1 MSALFRKVSQV
12 AVIGTATSIGWLLGY
27 NRSHEKGGANFPA
40 IETVSAASYQGSI
53 VNTQVPD
60 VVPVPSPNAPR
71 IAQIMRFGFPSLSNV
86 RSLNDYVLSYDTR
99 NRIPYWVCEHLTA
112 ENVAKNPNV
121 DRAKC
126 DFHEDTS
133 VHQYFR
139 SENRDYKGSG
149 FDRGHLAAAGNHRRS
164 QEDCH
169 ETFLLSNM
177 SPQMDSSGDVLS
189 TSDRTDLGTFY
200 PPVLTDVRKMKAQV
214 GRGFNRDKW
223 NDVEQYCR
231 QLTKSYANVYVCTGP
246 LFLPRREEDGKLYV
260 KYQVIGQ
267 NHVSVPTH
275 FYKVVVCE
283 SSTGEL
289 DLESFLLPNVEIDD
303 SVPIASFHVPLE
315 TIERA
320 SGLLIFDKLSQKK
333 FKKINGQKVGWF

>member
-1 MSALFRKVSQV
+1 MFRKISQV

-27 NRSHEKGGANFPA
+27 NKSHEKVRVGIPG
-40 IETVSAASYQGSI
+40 IETVSAASHQGSVI
-53 VNTQVPD
+53 STQVPD
-60 VVPVPSPNAPR
+60 IVPLPAPNAPR

-86 RSLNDYVLSYDTR
+86 RSLNDFVLSYDTR

-112 ENVAKNPNV
+112 ESVAKNPDV

-126 DFHEDTS
+126 NFHEDTS

-139 SENRDYKGSG
+139 AENRDYKGSG

-164 QEDCH
+164 QEDCD

-177 SPQMDSSGDVLS
+177 SP
-189 TSDRTDLGTFY
+189 
-200 PPVLTDVRKMKAQV
+200 QV

-231 QLTKSYANVYVCTGP
+231 QLTKSYVNVYVCTGP

-283 SSTGEL
+283 SNTGEL
-289 DLESFLLPNVEIDD
+289 DLECFLLPNVEIDD

>member
-40 IETVSAASYQGSI
+40 VETVSAASYQGSI

-60 VVPVPSPNAPR
+60 VVPVPSSNAPR

-177 SPQMDSSGDVLS
+177 SPQ
-189 TSDRTDLGTFY
+189 
-200 PPVLTDVRKMKAQV
+200 V

-223 NDVEQYCR
+223 NDLEQYCR

>member
-1 MSALFRKVSQV
+1 MSVLFRKISQV

-27 NRSHEKGGANFPA
+27 NKSHEKVRVGIPG
-40 IETVSAASYQGSI
+40 IETVSAASHQGSVI
-53 VNTQVPD
+53 NTQVPD
-60 VVPVPSPNAPR
+60 VVPLPAPNAPR

-86 RSLNDYVLSYDTR
+86 RSLNDFVLSYDTR

-112 ENVAKNPNV
+112 ESVAKNPNV

-126 DFHEDTS
+126 NFHEDAS

-139 SENRDYKGSG
+139 AENRDYKGSG

-164 QEDCH
+164 QEDCD

-177 SPQMDSSGDVLS
+177 SP
-189 TSDRTDLGTFY
+189 
-200 PPVLTDVRKMKAQV
+200 QV

-283 SSTGEL
+283 SNTGEL
-289 DLESFLLPNVEIDD
+289 DLECFLLPNVEIDD

-320 SGLLIFDKLSQKK
+320 SGLLIFDKLNQKK

>member
-27 NRSHEKGGANFPA
+27 NRSHEKGGAKFPA

-177 SPQMDSSGDVLS
+177 SPQ
-189 TSDRTDLGTFY
+189 
-200 PPVLTDVRKMKAQV
+200 V

-223 NDVEQYCR
+223 NDLEQYCR

>member
-1 MSALFRKVSQV
+1 MSALFCKVSQV

-177 SPQMDSSGDVLS
+177 SPQ
-189 TSDRTDLGTFY
+189 
-200 PPVLTDVRKMKAQV
+200 V

-223 NDVEQYCR
+223 NDLEQYCR

>member
-40 IETVSAASYQGSI
+40 VETVSAASYQGSI

-177 SPQMDSSGDVLS
+177 SPQ
-189 TSDRTDLGTFY
+189 
-200 PPVLTDVRKMKAQV
+200 V

>member
-1 MSALFRKVSQV
+1 
-12 AVIGTATSIGWLLGY
+12 
-27 NRSHEKGGANFPA
+27 
-40 IETVSAASYQGSI
+40 
-53 VNTQVPD
+53 
-60 VVPVPSPNAPR
+60 
-71 IAQIMRFGFPSLSNV
+71 
-86 RSLNDYVLSYDTR
+86 
-99 NRIPYWVCEHLTA
+99 
-112 ENVAKNPNV
+112 
-121 DRAKC
+121 
-126 DFHEDTS
+126 
-133 VHQYFR
+133 
-139 SENRDYKGSG
+139 
-149 FDRGHLAAAGNHRRS
+149 
-164 QEDCH
+164 
-169 ETFLLSNM
+169 M
-177 SPQMDSSGDVLS
+177 SP
-189 TSDRTDLGTFY
+189 
-200 PPVLTDVRKMKAQV
+200 QV

>member
-40 IETVSAASYQGSI
+40 VETVSAASYQGSI

-177 SPQMDSSGDVLS
+177 SPQ
-189 TSDRTDLGTFY
+189 
-200 PPVLTDVRKMKAQV
+200 V

-223 NDVEQYCR
+223 NDLEQYCR

-303 SVPIASFHVPLE
+303 SVPIASFHVS
-315 TIERA
+315 RVKF
-320 SGLLIFDKLSQKK
+320 SLLSP
-333 FKKINGQKVGWF
+333 G

>member
-40 IETVSAASYQGSI
+40 VETVSAASYQGSI

-177 SPQMDSSGDVLS
+177 SPQ
-189 TSDRTDLGTFY
+189 
-200 PPVLTDVRKMKAQV
+200 V

-223 NDVEQYCR
+223 NDLEQYCR